1 MGIERLA
8 SPEPPSFETGGVG
21 GAVRNSFPSSNRQGI
36 KPWRSQDLKTRRNCA
51 RACTHLSITSHSGP
65 MEKKPVPWTRIAL
78 LVAELCLAVA
88 AVVFPLV
95 FTQAVVVDFLKL
107 LEVIARAS

>member
-1 MGIERLA
+1 
-8 SPEPPSFETGGVG
+8 
-21 GAVRNSFPSSNRQGI
+21 
-36 KPWRSQDLKTRRNCA
+36 
-51 RACTHLSITSHSGP
+51 